1 MPLQPW
7 NQRPHEERFLLNPGF
22 CAFIIWHAAKEAIK
36 HPKGKRNSLHYLE
49 VFLLPPLVLHQKTR
63 ESLPTNVRSSIPT
76 WVESNPLLV
85 AGLPLRAKQLV
96 PYAKEALLYGTNSG
110 LFQIQGEM
118 ILPNADYKSVFNRA
132 KGEMSDEV
140 AECMK
145 KAEFLGRWL
154 MRAGAV
160 ETTYA
165 LLGMRP

>member
-1 MPLQPW
+1 M
-7 NQRPHEERFLLNPGF
+7 
-22 CAFIIWHAAKEAIK
+22 
-36 HPKGKRNSLHYLE
+36 
-49 VFLLPPLVLHQKTR
+49 
-63 ESLPTNVRSSIPT
+63 
-76 WVESNPLLV
+76 LV